1 MPTSPLM
8 SCANTR
14 TVSRLIGTLRT
25 PWIRQKRKDVLKEE
39 RKDAPKEEKKD
50 APKEE
55 KKDVPKV

>member
-25 PWIRQKRKDVLKEE
+25 PWIRQERKDAQKEEKKDAQKEERKDVLKEE
-39 RKDAPKEEKKD
+39 RKDAPK
-50 APKEE
+50 A
-55 KKDVPKV
+55 